1 MKRSF
6 FLGISIGGLLALA
19 GCKHKATLFEQIPSS
34 YSGIDFNNRIVE
46 DDSVNPMDMT
56 NLYNGGGVGIGD
68 FNGDGRPDIYFTGNR
83 VSNRLYL
90 NEGNFHFRDITEEA
104 GVGGEGEWCK
114 GVSVVDIN
122 NDGWPD
128 IYVCAAISSDPA
140 HRKNLLYINQGP
152 DKNGVPHFREMA
164 KEYGLDDTSHSTMAA
179 FFDYDNDG
187 DLDCFIAVN
196 VIPKGIN
203 PGQFRP
209 IVKDGTFPSTCRL
222 YRNDW
227 SDSLHHPVFTDVS
240 RQAGINLE
248 GYSHGVTIADINR
261 DGWKDIYVTNDF
273 VSNNVLYINNHDG
286 TFTDKSASYFKHTAA
301 NAMGQDIEDMNN
313 DGLEDIVE
321 LDMNPED
328 NYRKKMMLMAN
339 NYHIYQNNQLYGY
352 QYQYVR
358 NVLQLNRGP
367 RPGPHDSVG
376 DPVFSDIGLYA
387 GIAETDWSW
396 TPLAADFDNDG
407 YRDLIITNG
416 YPKDV
421 TDHDFTTF
429 MNQAA
434 RLASKHDILA
444 RIPQV
449 KLHKYAYRN
458 NGDLRFTDVS
468 QDWGL
473 MTTAF
478 SNGTAYADLD
488 GDGDLDLIMNNIN
501 DKAMIFRNMSRERD
515 SSDSHYLQVSLRG
528 DSCNRDGQG
537 AWIELHYDHGRQQV
551 YENTPYRGYLST
563 IQNIAHFGLGRLHSV
578 DSVLV
583 RWPGPGG
590 KWQLLRN
597 VATDQLLKVDIRNA
611 SPAALGP
618 PAEASPGTSA
628 TSRTELALL
637 GSPVPS
643 NGLFSNG
650 LFRDITDSAGIHYT
664 HQQRDFIDFNIQKL
678 LPHKLSEY
686 GPALAVGDIDGNGLD
701 DIVCGGSAGNS
712 AQLLLQQPNGTFLQ
726 RSLLSPEQ
734 AKAKGSDD
742 MGILLFDADGDGDLD
757 LYIAAGG
764 YGSPPNSPAYA
775 DRLYVN
781 DGKGHFTWDSTAL
794 PHNLT
799 SKSCVRA
806 VDFDHDGD
814 LDLFVAGRVDP
825 WHYPAAV
832 SSYIY
837 RNDSKDGH
845 IHFTDVT
852 AQVAPSLLNI
862 GMVCDALWTDFNND
876 GWPDLVLAGE
886 WMPVTFLQNDHGVF
900 HNVTAGTGI
909 AGHLGWYNSIAAG
922 DFDNDGD
929 IDYIVG
935 NLGENSFFRAS
946 PDHPVRAYAK
956 DFDNNGI
963 YDMITSYYLPDS
975 TGEVKE
981 YPVDMRDDLL
991 KQVNAM
997 RKRFPTY
1004 RSYAVATMDE
1014 VLTKKEREGALVL
1027 QANDF
1032 STAMLRND
1040 GNGHFTLVPLPPEA
1054 QWSAINGMA
1063 VADFDGD
1070 GRLDLAMSG
1079 NDYGTSVNF
1088 GRYDALN
1095 GLYLSGD
1102 GKGGFTP
1109 RSILQSGL
1117 YIPGNGKAL
1126 VRLRAAGGGSLLA
1139 AGQNRGPLKL
1149 FAQRHPLSTLAL
1161 QPSDVSVLIHYRNG
1175 QTRKEEVYY
1184 GASFLSQ
1191 SGRFIDWNDNIV
1203 DVEIIDNKGKKRMIR
1218 RGE

>member
-1 MKRSF
+1 
-6 FLGISIGGLLALA
+6 
-19 GCKHKATLFEQIPSS
+19 
-34 YSGIDFNNRIVE
+34 
-46 DDSVNPMDMT
+46 
-56 NLYNGGGVGIGD
+56 
-68 FNGDGRPDIYFTGNR
+68 
-83 VSNRLYL
+83 
-90 NEGNFHFRDITEEA
+90 
-104 GVGGEGEWCK
+104 
-114 GVSVVDIN
+114 
-122 NDGWPD
+122 
-128 IYVCAAISSDPA
+128 
-140 HRKNLLYINQGP
+140 
-152 DKNGVPHFREMA
+152 
-164 KEYGLDDTSHSTMAA
+164 
-179 FFDYDNDG
+179 
-187 DLDCFIAVN
+187 
-196 VIPKGIN
+196 
-203 PGQFRP
+203 
-209 IVKDGTFPSTCRL
+209 
-222 YRNDW
+222 
-227 SDSLHHPVFTDVS
+227 
-240 RQAGINLE
+240 
-248 GYSHGVTIADINR
+248 
-261 DGWKDIYVTNDF
+261 
-273 VSNNVLYINNHDG
+273 
-286 TFTDKSASYFKHTAA
+286 
-301 NAMGQDIEDMNN
+301 
-313 DGLEDIVE
+313 
-321 LDMNPED
+321 
-328 NYRKKMMLMAN
+328 
-339 NYHIYQNNQLYGY
+339 
-352 QYQYVR
+352 
-358 NVLQLNRGP
+358 
-367 RPGPHDSVG
+367 
-376 DPVFSDIGLYA
+376 
-387 GIAETDWSW
+387 
-396 TPLAADFDNDG
+396 
-407 YRDLIITNG
+407 
-416 YPKDV
+416 
-421 TDHDFTTF
+421 
-429 MNQAA
+429 
-434 RLASKHDILA
+434 
-444 RIPQV
+444 
-449 KLHKYAYRN
+449 
-458 NGDLRFTDVS
+458 
-468 QDWGL
+468 
-473 MTTAF
+473 
-478 SNGTAYADLD
+478 
-488 GDGDLDLIMNNIN
+488 
-501 DKAMIFRNMSRERD
+501 
-515 SSDSHYLQVSLRG
+515 
-528 DSCNRDGQG
+528 
-537 AWIELHYDHGRQQV
+537 
-551 YENTPYRGYLST
+551 
-563 IQNIAHFGLGRLHSV
+563 
-578 DSVLV
+578 
-583 RWPGPGG
+583 
-590 KWQLLRN
+590 
-597 VATDQLLKVDIRNA
+597 
-611 SPAALGP
+611 
-618 PAEASPGTSA
+618 
-628 TSRTELALL
+628 
-637 GSPVPS
+637 
-643 NGLFSNG
+643 
-650 LFRDITDSAGIHYT
+650 
-664 HQQRDFIDFNIQKL
+664 
-678 LPHKLSEY
+678 
-686 GPALAVGDIDGNGLD
+686 
-701 DIVCGGSAGNS
+701 
-712 AQLLLQQPNGTFLQ
+712 
-726 RSLLSPEQ
+726 
-734 AKAKGSDD
+734 
-742 MGILLFDADGDGDLD
+742 
-757 LYIAAGG
+757 
-764 YGSPPNSPAYA
+764 
-775 DRLYVN
+775 
-781 DGKGHFTWDSTAL
+781 
-794 PHNLT
+794 
-799 SKSCVRA
+799 

-837 RNDSKDGH
+837 RNDSKGGH

-886 WMPVTFLQNDHGVF
+886 WMPVTFLQNDHGIF
-900 HNVTAGTGI
+900 HNITAGTGI

-1054 QWSAINGMA
+1054 QWSVINGMA

-1161 QPSDVSVLIHYRNG
+1161 QSSDVSVLIHYRNG

-1203 DVEIIDNKGKKRMIR
+1203 DVEITDNKGKKRMIR

>member
-1 MKRSF
+1 MNRSF
-6 FLGISIGGLLALA
+6 FVWISALCILSLIGCLSLT
-19 GCKHKATLFEQIPSS
+19 GCNGKATLFQRIPSS
-34 YSGIDFNNRIVE
+34 HSGIDFDNRIIE
-46 DDSVNPMDMT
+46 DDSVNPLDMT

-83 VSNRLYL
+83 VSNKLYL
-90 NEGNFHFRDITEEA
+90 NEGDFHFRDITQEA
-104 GVGGEGEWCK
+104 GVGGGGEWCR
-114 GVSVVDIN
+114 GVAVVDIN

-128 IYVCAAISSDPA
+128 IYVCATISNDAA

-152 DKNGVPHFREMA
+152 DKEGVPHFKEMA
-164 KEYGLDDTSHSTMAA
+164 AEYGLDDTTHSTMAA

-187 DLDCFIAVN
+187 DLDLFIAVN
-196 VIPKGIN
+196 VIPKNMN

-209 IVKDGTFPSTCRL
+209 IVKDGSFPSTCRL

-286 TFTDKSASYFKHTAA
+286 TFTDKSASCFKHTAA

-313 DGLEDIVE
+313 DGLADIVE

-328 NYRKKMMLMAN
+328 NYRKKMMLMNN
-339 NYHIYQNNQLYGY
+339 NYHIYQNNEQYGY

-358 NVLQLNRGP
+358 NVLQLNQGP
-367 RPGPHDSVG
+367 RVGPHDSIG
-376 DPVFSDIGLYA
+376 DPVFSDIGFYS

-429 MNQAA
+429 LNQAMG
-434 RLASKHDILA
+434 LASKKDILE

-468 QDWGL
+468 RDWGL

-478 SNGTAYADLD
+478 SNGTVYADLD
-488 GDGDLDLIMNNIN
+488 GDGDLDLVMNNIN
-501 DKAMIFRNMSRERD
+501 DEAMIFRNMSRERD
-515 SSDSHYLQVSLRG
+515 KENHHYLQVSLRG
-528 DSCNRDGQG
+528 DSLNRDGQG

-563 IQNIAHFGLGRLHSV
+563 VQNIAHFGLGALHSV

-583 RWPGPGG
+583 RWPNG
-590 KWQLLRN
+590 KTQLLLN
-597 VATDQLLKVDIRNA
+597 VAADQLLKLDIRNA
-611 SPAALGP
+611 VVAPPVIIPAI
-618 PAEASPGTSA
+618 A
-628 TSRTELALL
+628 TRT
-637 GSPVPS
+637 
-643 NGLFSNG
+643 
-650 LFRDITDSAGIHYT
+650 LFRDITDSAGIHYQ
-664 HQQRDFIDFNIQKL
+664 HEESDFIDFNIQKL

-701 DIVCGGSAGNS
+701 DIVCGGSAFHS
-712 AQLLLQQPNGTFLQ
+712 AMLFLQQRDGKFLQ
-726 RSLLSPEQ
+726 RPLLTPEQ
-734 AKAKGSDD
+734 AKARRSDD
-742 MGILLFDADGDGDLD
+742 LGILLFDADGDGDPD
-757 LYIAAGG
+757 LYIAGGG
-764 YGSPPNSPAYA
+764 YENAPNSPAYA

-781 DGKGHFTWDSTAL
+781 DGKGNFMFDSTAL
-794 PHNLT
+794 PANFT

-806 VDFDHDGD
+806 ADFDHDGD

-825 WHYPAAV
+825 WHYPRAV
-832 SSYIY
+832 SSRIY
-837 RNDSKDGH
+837 RNDSRDGH

-852 AQVAPSLLNI
+852 AQVAPSLLNA
-862 GMVCDALWTDFNND
+862 GMICDALWTDFNND

-886 WMPVTFLQNDHGVF
+886 WMPVTFLENDRGVF
-900 HNVTAGTGI
+900 RDVTGSTGI
-909 AGHLGWYNSIAAG
+909 AGHIGWWNSIAAG

-935 NLGENSFFRAS
+935 NLGQNSFFRAS
-946 PDHPVRAYAK
+946 SDFPVRAYGK
-956 DFDNNGI
+956 DFDNNGV
-963 YDMITSYYLPDS
+963 YDLLTSLYLPDS
-975 TGEVKE
+975 TGEKKE
-981 YPVDMRDDLL
+981 FPADTRDDIL
-991 KQVNAM
+991 KQMNSLR
-997 RKRFPTY
+997 RKFPDY

-1014 VLTKKEREGALVL
+1014 VLTKDQRKGALIL

-1032 STAMLRND
+1032 ATALLRND
-1040 GNGHFTLVPLPPEA
+1040 GNGHFTLVPLPKEA
-1054 QWSAINGMA
+1054 QWSVINGMS

-1079 NDYGTSVNF
+1079 NDYGTAVSI

-1102 GKGGFTP
+1102 GKGGFRP
-1109 RSILQSGL
+1109 RSILESGL

-1126 VRLRAAGGGSLLA
+1126 VRLRGPGVSSLLA

-1149 FAQRHPLSTLAL
+1149 FALRHPFPSVTL
-1161 QPSDVSVLIHYRNG
+1161 QPSDVSALIHYRDG
-1175 QTRKEEVYY
+1175 RSRREEVYY

-1191 SGRFIDWNDNIV
+1191 SGRFIDWTDSMVSVVIT
-1203 DVEIIDNKGKKRMIR
+1203 DSKGRKREVR
-1218 RGE
+1218 KD

>member
-6 FLGISIGGLLALA
+6 FVWVFVGCALVLLGSSVLT
-19 GCKHKATLFEQIPSS
+19 GCKGKDTLFERIPSS
-34 YSGIDFNNRIVE
+34 HSGIDFDNRIIE
-46 DDSVNPMDMT
+46 DDSVNPLDMT

-83 VSNRLYL
+83 VSNKLYL
-90 NEGNFHFRDITEEA
+90 NEGDFHFRDITQEA
-104 GVGGEGEWCK
+104 GVAGGGEWCR

-128 IYVCAAISSDPA
+128 IYVCATISNDPA

-152 DKNGVPHFREMA
+152 DKEGVPHFKEMA
-164 KEYGLDDTSHSTMAA
+164 AEYGLDDTTHSTMAA

-187 DLDCFIAVN
+187 DLDLFIAVN
-196 VIPKGIN
+196 VIPKNIN

-209 IVKDGTFPSTCRL
+209 IVKDGSFPSTCRL

-313 DGLEDIVE
+313 DGLADIVE

-328 NYRKKMMLMAN
+328 NYRKKMMMLGN
-339 NYHIYQNNQLYGY
+339 NYHIYQNNEQYGY

-358 NVLQLNRGP
+358 NVLQLNQGP
-367 RPGPHDSVG
+367 RVGPHDSIG
-376 DPVFSDIGLYA
+376 DPVFSDIGFYS

-429 MNQAA
+429 LNQAMG
-434 RLASKHDILA
+434 LASKKDILD

-458 NGDLRFTDVS
+458 NGNLRFTDVS
-468 QDWGL
+468 RDWGL

-478 SNGTAYADLD
+478 SNGTVYADLD

-501 DKAMIFRNMSRERD
+501 DEAMIFRNMSRERD
-515 SSDSHYLQVSLRG
+515 KVNHHYLQVSLRG
-528 DSCNRDGQG
+528 DSLNRDGQG
-537 AWIELHYDHGRQQV
+537 AWIELHYDHGRQQI

-563 IQNIAHFGLGRLHSV
+563 IQNIAHFGLGALRSV

-583 RWPGPGG
+583 RWPGG
-590 KWQLLRN
+590 KRQLLLN
-597 VATDQLLKVDIRNA
+597 VAADQLLKVDIRNA
-611 SPAALGP
+611 VAAPPAAIP
-618 PAEASPGTSA
+618 V
-628 TSRTELALL
+628 LADR
-637 GSPVPS
+637 S
-643 NGLFSNG
+643 
-650 LFRDITDSAGIHYT
+650 LFRDITDSAGIRYRHEES
-664 HQQRDFIDFNIQKL
+664 DFIDFNIQKL

-701 DIVCGGSAGNS
+701 DIVCGGSAAHS
-712 AQLLLQQPNGTFLQ
+712 AMLFLQQRDGKFLQ
-726 RSLLSPEQ
+726 RPLLTPEQ
-734 AKAKGSDD
+734 AKARHADD
-742 MGILLFDADGDGDLD
+742 LGILLFDADGDGDLD
-757 LYIAAGG
+757 LYIAGGG
-764 YGSPPNSPAYA
+764 YENAPNSPAYA

-781 DGKGHFTWDSTAL
+781 DGKGNFVLDSTAL
-794 PHNLT
+794 PANFT

-806 VDFDHDGD
+806 ADFDHDGD

-825 WHYPAAV
+825 WHYPQAV
-832 SSYIY
+832 SSRIY
-837 RNDSKDGH
+837 RNDSKDGR

-852 AQVAPSLLNI
+852 AQVAPSLLNA
-862 GMVCDALWTDFNND
+862 GMICDALWTDFNND
-876 GWPDLVLAGE
+876 GWPDLILAGE
-886 WMPVTFLQNDHGVF
+886 WMPLTFLENDRGVF
-900 HNVTAGTGI
+900 RDVTASTGI
-909 AGHLGWYNSIAAG
+909 AGHTGWWNSIAAG

-935 NLGENSFFRAS
+935 NLGQNSFFRAS
-946 PDHPVRAYAK
+946 PDFPVRAYGK
-956 DFDNNGI
+956 DFDNNGV
-963 YDMITSYYLPDS
+963 YDLLTSLYLPDS
-975 TGEVKE
+975 TGEKKE
-981 YPVDMRDDLL
+981 FPADTRDDIL
-991 KQVNAM
+991 KQMNSLR
-997 RKRFPTY
+997 RKFPTY

-1014 VLTKKEREGALVL
+1014 VLTKEQRKGAVIL

-1032 STAMLRND
+1032 ATSLLRND
-1040 GNGHFTLVPLPPEA
+1040 GNGHFTLVPLPKEA
-1054 QWSAINGMA
+1054 QWSVINGMS

-1070 GRLDLAMSG
+1070 GCLDLAMSG
-1079 NDYGTSVNF
+1079 NDYGTAVSI

-1102 GKGGFTP
+1102 GKGGFQP
-1109 RSILQSGL
+1109 RSILGSGL

-1126 VRLRAAGGGSLLA
+1126 VRLRGSGGSSLLA
-1139 AGQNRGPLKL
+1139 ASQNRGPLKL
-1149 FAQRHPLSTLAL
+1149 FALRHPFPAVVL
-1161 QPSDVSVLIHYRNG
+1161 QPSDVNALIHYRDG
-1175 QTRKEEVYY
+1175 RSRKEEVYY

-1191 SGRFIDWNDNIV
+1191 SGRFIDWTDNMV
-1203 DVEIIDNKGKKRMIR
+1203 SVEITDSRGRKRTIR
-1218 RGE
+1218 GNP

>member
-1 MKRSF
+1 MKLSF
-6 FLGISIGGLLALA
+6 VMSFAGFLVGCILALS
-19 GCKHKATLFEQIPSS
+19 GCKHKGTLFEEIPSS
-34 YSGIDFNNRIVE
+34 HSGIDFDNHIVE
-46 DDSVNPMDMT
+46 DDSLNPMDMT

-83 VSNRLYL
+83 VSNKLYL
-90 NEGNFHFRDITEEA
+90 NEGDFKFRDITAEA
-104 GVGGEGEWCK
+104 GVDGGGEWCK

-128 IYVCAAISSDPA
+128 IYICASIISDAA

-152 DKNGVPHFREMA
+152 DKNGVPHFKEMA
-164 KEYGLDDTSHSTMAA
+164 KEYGLDDTSHCTMAA

-196 VIPKGIN
+196 VIPKGVN

-209 IVKDGTFPSTCRL
+209 IVKDGSFPSTSRL
-222 YRNDW
+222 YRNDY

-240 RQAGINLE
+240 RQAGINME

-313 DGLEDIVE
+313 DGLADIIE
-321 LDMNPED
+321 LDMSPEG
-328 NYRKKMMLMAN
+328 NYRKKMTLLAN
-339 NYHIYQNNQLYGY
+339 NYHTYQNNKLFGY

-367 RPGPHDSVG
+367 RPGPHDSIG
-376 DPVFSDIGLYA
+376 DPIFSDIGLYA
-387 GIAETDWSW
+387 GISETDWSW

-421 TDHDFTTF
+421 TDHDFTTY

-434 RLASKHDILA
+434 RLATKQDILA
-444 RIPQV
+444 RIPV
-449 KLHKYAYRN
+449 VRLHKYAYRN
-458 NGDLRFTDVS
+458 NGDLSFTDVS

-501 DKAMIFRNMSRERD
+501 DKATIFRNMSRERD
-515 SSDSHYLQVSLRG
+515 TSGNHYLQVSLRG

-578 DSVLV
+578 DSVLI
-583 RWPGPGG
+583 RWPGG
-590 KWQLLRN
+590 KIQLLRN
-597 VATDQLLKVDIRNA
+597 VATDQVLKADIRNA
-611 SPAALGP
+611 APAPAPAPALAVQSPALS
-618 PAEASPGTSA
+618 AS
-628 TSRTELALL
+628 LL
-637 GSPVPS
+637 DTLSI
-643 NGLFSNG
+643 
-650 LFRDITDSAGIHYT
+650 FRDITAAAGINYT
-664 HQQRDFIDFNIQKL
+664 HEERDFIDFNIQKL

-712 AQLLLQQPNGTFLQ
+712 AQLFLQQANGTFLQ
-726 RSLLSPEQ
+726 RPLLSVEQ
-734 AKAKGSDD
+734 AKAKAGDD
-742 MGILLFDADGDGDLD
+742 MGILLFDADADGDLD

-764 YGSPPNSPAYA
+764 YESPPNSPAYT

-806 VDFDHDGD
+806 VDFNHDGH

-825 WHYPAAV
+825 WHYPQAV

-886 WMPVTFLQNDHGVF
+886 WMPVTFLQNDHGIF
-900 HNVTAGTGI
+900 RNVTAGTGI

-935 NLGENSFFRAS
+935 NLGQNSFYRAS
-946 PDHPVRAYAK
+946 PDFPVRVYAK

-963 YDMITSYYLPDS
+963 YDMLTSYYLPDS
-975 TGEVKE
+975 MGQIKE
-981 YPVDMRDDLL
+981 FPVDMRDDLF
-991 KQVNAM
+991 KQVNVM
-997 RKRFPTY
+997 GRRFPTY

-1014 VLTKKEREGALVL
+1014 VLTKNEREGALIL

-1040 GNGHFTLVPLPPEA
+1040 GNGHFTLIPLPPEA
-1054 QWSAINGMA
+1054 QWSVINGMS
-1063 VADFDGD
+1063 VGDFNGD
-1070 GRLDLAMSG
+1070 GQLDLVMNG

-1102 GKGGFTP
+1102 GKDGFTP
-1109 RSILQSGL
+1109 LSMLQSGL
-1117 YIPGNGKAL
+1117 FIPGNGKAL
-1126 VRLRAAGGGSLLA
+1126 VRLRGAGGGSLLA

-1149 FAQRHPLSTLAL
+1149 FAQRHPLPTLTL

-1184 GASFLSQ
+1184 GVSFLSQ
-1191 SGRFIDWNDNIV
+1191 SGRFIDWNDNTTY
-1203 DVEIIDNKGKKRMIR
+1203 VEITNNKGAKRVIS
-1218 RGE
+1218 RGQ

>member
-1 MKRSF
+1 M
-6 FLGISIGGLLALA
+6 LALIGCSVLT
-19 GCKHKATLFEQIPSS
+19 GCKGKATLFERIPSS
-34 YSGIDFNNRIVE
+34 HSGIDFNNRIIE

-90 NEGNFHFRDITEEA
+90 NEGDFHFRDVTREA
-104 GVGGEGEWCK
+104 GVDGGGEWCR
-114 GVSVVDIN
+114 GVAVVDIN

-128 IYVCAAISSDPA
+128 IYVCASISSDAA

-152 DKNGVPHFREMA
+152 DKEGVPHFKEMA
-164 KEYGLDDTSHSTMAA
+164 AEYGLDDTTHSTMAA

-196 VIPKGIN
+196 VIPKNLN

-209 IVKDGTFPSTCRL
+209 IVRDGSFPSTCRL

-261 DGWKDIYVTNDF
+261 DGWKDIFVTNDF
-273 VSNNVLYINNHDG
+273 VTNDVLYINNHDG

-313 DGLEDIVE
+313 DGLADIIE
-321 LDMNPED
+321 LDMNPQD

-339 NYHIYQNNQLYGY
+339 NYHIYQNNEQFGY

-367 RPGPHDSVG
+367 RVGPHDSIG
-376 DPVFSDIGLYA
+376 DPVFSDIGFFA

-429 MNQAA
+429 LNHATG
-434 RLASKHDILA
+434 LASKKDILD

-458 NGDLRFTDVS
+458 NGDCRFTDVS
-468 QDWGL
+468 PDWGL

-488 GDGDLDLIMNNIN
+488 GDGDLDLVMNNIN
-501 DKAMIFRNMSRERD
+501 DEAMIFRNMSRERD
-515 SSDSHYLQVSLRG
+515 TAGNHYLRVSLRG
-528 DSCNRDGQG
+528 DSLNRDGQG
-537 AWIELHYDHGRQQV
+537 AWIELHYDHGHQQV

-563 IQNIAHFGLGRLHSV
+563 IQNVAHFGLGRLRSV
-578 DSVLV
+578 DTVLV
-583 RWPGPGG
+583 RWPGG
-590 KWQLLRN
+590 KTQLLRN
-597 VATDQLLKVDIRNA
+597 VAADQVLKVDIRNA
-611 SPAALGP
+611 LAAPSSLPAPPGTPAPAPTLPSPRRTTSAALTCGAR
-618 PAEASPGTSA
+618 PASA
-628 TSRTELALL
+628 THT
-637 GSPVPS
+637 
-643 NGLFSNG
+643 
-650 LFRDITDSAGIHYT
+650 LFRDITDSAGIHYM
-664 HQQRDFIDFNIQKL
+664 HEERDFIDFNIQKL

-701 DIVCGGSAGNS
+701 DIVCGGSAGHS
-712 AQLLLQQPNGTFLQ
+712 AMIFLQQRDGKFLQ
-726 RSLLSPEQ
+726 RPLLGPDA
-734 AKAKGSDD
+734 AKAKKSDD
-742 MGILLFDADGDGDLD
+742 MGILLFDADGDGYPD

-764 YGSPPNSPAYA
+764 YENASNSPAYA

-781 DGKGHFTWDSTAL
+781 DGKGNFRLDSMAL
-794 PHNLT
+794 PQNFT

-825 WHYPAAV
+825 WHYPQAV
-832 SSYIY
+832 SSRIY
-837 RNDSKDGH
+837 RNDSRDGH

-852 AQVAPSLLNI
+852 AQVAPALLKI
-862 GMVCDALWTDFNND
+862 GMVCDAIWTDFNND
-876 GWPDLVLAGE
+876 GWPDLILAGE
-886 WMPVTFLQNDHGVF
+886 WMPVTFLVNDRGVF
-900 HNVTAGTGI
+900 RDVTSSTGVG
-909 AGHLGWYNSIAAG
+909 GHSGWWNSIAAG
-922 DFDNDGD
+922 DFDNDGN

-946 PDHPVRAYAK
+946 PEYPVRAYGK
-956 DFDNNGI
+956 DFDNNGV
-963 YDMITSYYLPDS
+963 YDLITSLYLPDS
-975 TGEVKE
+975 MGEKKE
-981 YPVDMRDDLL
+981 FPADGRDDLL
-991 KQVNAM
+991 KQINSY
-997 RKRFPTY
+997 RKQFPDY
-1004 RSYAVATMDE
+1004 RSYAVADMDE
-1014 VLTKKEREGALVL
+1014 VLTKDQRKGALIL

-1032 STAMLRND
+1032 ASALLRND
-1040 GNGHFTLVPLPPEA
+1040 GNGHFTLVPLPREA
-1054 QWSAINGMA
+1054 QWSVINGMA

-1070 GRLDLAMSG
+1070 GNLDLAISG
-1079 NDYGTSVNF
+1079 NDYGTAVSI
-1088 GRYDALN
+1088 GRYDAMN

-1102 GKGGFTP
+1102 GKGGFMP
-1109 RSILQSGL
+1109 RSILESGL

-1126 VRLRAAGGGSLLA
+1126 VRLQGSGGSSLLA

-1149 FAQRHPLSTLAL
+1149 FALRHPLPALVL
-1161 QPSDVSVLIHYRNG
+1161 QPADVSALIHYRNG
-1175 QTRKEEVYY
+1175 RSRKEEVYY

-1191 SGRFIDWNDNIV
+1191 SGRFIDWSDSMLS
-1203 DVEIIDNKGKKRMIR
+1203 VEITDNKGRKRTVR
-1218 RGE
+1218 KG